1 MSELLERLER
11 EVLPLVARPSRYTG
25 GERNVPRKN
34 PADVDLSFLLA
45 FPDVYEIGMSHLG
58 IRMLYDI
65 LNRRPDVLA
74 ERVFAPWTDMEAL
87 MRERGVPLFSIE
99 SQRPARDFDVIGFTL
114 QYELHYT
121 NILMMLDLASV
132 ALHAADRG
140 EDEPLIIGGGPCA
153 LNPEPMAAFFDL
165 FVIGDGE
172 SAVLDIADLVI
183 GARGD
188 GLSRAEILVRAAALP
203 GVYVPSLYEERVEDG
218 VYAGTVSRTFPHGDG
233 GGDAA
238 SGDAASFENR
248 GGEIPARVH
257 RRAERSIDYTG
268 HPSVPVVPVTETTHD
283 RLAVEITR
291 GCTRGCRFCQP
302 GMITRPVRPRPTE
315 DIVRLVDEGLA
326 ASGYHEVSLVSLST
340 SDFDDLPELISCL
353 NERLFD
359 KRVSISLPSLRVDRF
374 GLELADGIGKVR
386 RAGLT
391 FAPEAGTQRLRDVVN
406 KNETEGSILRTVDVA
421 FASGWNRIKLY
432 FMIGLPTETEEDL
445 EGIVRL
451 VSKVCSVARKRK
463 KGARIKVSVS
473 PFVPRTHTPFQWER
487 QDTSDETR
495 RKETFLRE
503 RLRRERGVK
512 LATRDPEV
520 SFLEGVMARGGRSL
534 SEVVETAFR
543 AGARF
548 DGWTETFDFGRW
560 RRAFELAGVSPES
573 FLEARD
579 PDGPLPWDHID
590 GGPSRE
596 FLLAEREKALRAE
609 LTPDCRESGCF
620 DCGACVAGGVAR
632 GAVGREM
639 PERPEAPAPT
649 SRPGF
654 GRRER
659 KVRQGDAGGTR
670 WRVRYSK
677 GAAVRFISHLDIVR
691 AVLRALA
698 ISELPVVY
706 TQGFNPHPKLSFG
719 PPLPVGATGEA
730 EFFDLEFTRALAVE
744 EIRAKL
750 GAGLP
755 EGLRVLSVSALT
767 SKRSPSAIAEG
778 AEYIIS
784 DVQGLKGLST
794 EEIEARIDALRRVR
808 EAEVPKGGGVKTVR
822 PSEQILE
829 LVVVEAGA
837 AAGAA
842 AGGAVEAGAAAGAA
856 APELRPPVLRA
867 VLAIGKE
874 GAMRPVDVVRLLTP
888 EPAAPPELARIHRT
902 ALLRR
907 ASGGRPGLEPVR

>member
-25 GERNVPRKN
+25 GERNVPRKD

-74 ERVFAPWTDMEAL
+74 ERVFAPWTDMETL
-87 MRERGVPLFSIE
+87 MRERDVPLFSIE

-132 ALHAADRG
+132 ALRAADRG
-140 EDEPLIIGGGPCA
+140 EDEPLIIAGGPSA

-183 GARGD
+183 AARRD
-188 GLSRAEILVRAAALP
+188 GLSRAEILMRAAALP
-203 GVYVPSLYEERVEDG
+203 GVYVPSLYEERIEDG
-218 VYAGTVSRTFPHGDG
+218 LYVGTFPRALPPGDG
-233 GGDAA
+233 GDDPASDDAA
-238 SGDAASFENR
+238 SRENR
-248 GGEIPARVH
+248 AAGIPVRVH
-257 RRAERSIDYTG
+257 RRAEHSIDYAG
-268 HPSVPVVPVTETTHD
+268 HPTVPVVPVTETTHD
-283 RLAVEITR
+283 RLAVEIMR

-302 GMITRPVRPRPTE
+302 GMITRPVRPRPIE
-315 DIVRLVDEGLA
+315 DIVRLIDEGLA

-340 SDFDDLPELISCL
+340 SDFDDLPELISRL

-359 KRVSISLPSLRVDRF
+359 KRVSISLPSLRLDRF

-406 KNETEGSILRTVDVA
+406 KNETEESILRTVDVA
-421 FASGWNRIKLY
+421 FASGWSRIKLY

-451 VSKVCSVARKRK
+451 VSEVSSVAGKRR
-463 KGARIKVSVS
+463 KGARINVSVS

-503 RLRRERGVK
+503 RLRRVRGVK

-548 DGWTETFDFGRW
+548 DGWTETFNFARW
-560 RRAFELAGVSPES
+560 RRAFERAFVSPES

-579 PDGPLPWDHID
+579 LDGPLPWDHID

-632 GAVGREM
+632 GAAGREM
-639 PERPEAPAPT
+639 PERPEASTPT
-649 SRPGF
+649 SHPSF

-659 KVRQGDAGGTR
+659 KVRQGDANGTR

-719 PPLPVGATGEA
+719 PPLPVGVTGEA

-744 EIRAKL
+744 EMEAKL

-755 EGLRVLSVSALT
+755 EGLRVLSVSPLT

-778 AEYIIS
+778 AEYVIS

-794 EEIEARIDALRRVR
+794 EDIEARIDALRRLR
-808 EAEVPKGGGVKTVR
+808 EAEVPKGGGVKTVW
-822 PSEQILE
+822 PSAQILE
-829 LVVVEAGA
+829 LAVVDV
-837 AAGAA
+837 
-842 AGGAVEAGAAAGAA
+842 GAA
-856 APELRPPVLRA
+856 APGAASEAAPGLRPPVLRA
-867 VLAIGKE
+867 VLAIGKD
-874 GAMRPVDVVRLLTP
+874 GAMRPVDVVRLLTA
-888 EPAAPPELARIHRT
+888 ELGAAPELARIHRT

>member
-132 ALHAADRG
+132 ALRAADRG
-140 EDEPLIIGGGPCA
+140 EDDPLIIAGGPSA

-183 GARGD
+183 EARRD
-188 GLSRAEILVRAAALP
+188 GLSRADILVRAAALP

-218 VYAGTVSRTFPHGDG
+218 LYVGTFPR
-233 GGDAA
+233 ALP
-238 SGDAASFENR
+238 R
-248 GGEIPARVH
+248 GEEGKTPGRVH
-257 RRAERSIDYTG
+257 RRAEHSIDYAG
-268 HPSVPVVPVTETTHD
+268 HPTVPVVPVTETTHD
-283 RLAVEITR
+283 RLAVEIMR

-340 SDFDDLPELISCL
+340 SDFDDLPELVSCL

-359 KRVSISLPSLRVDRF
+359 RRVSISLPSLRVDRF

-406 KNETEGSILRTVDVA
+406 KNETEESILKTVDIA

-432 FMIGLPTETEEDL
+432 FMIGLPTETDEDL

-451 VSKVCSVARKRK
+451 VSKVSSVARKRK

-487 QDTSDETR
+487 QDTPDETR
-495 RKETFLRE
+495 RKETFLRD
-503 RLRRERGVK
+503 RLRRERSVK

-534 SEVVETAFR
+534 SEVVETAFQ

-548 DGWTETFDFGRW
+548 DGWTETFNFATW
-560 RRAFELAGVSPES
+560 RRAFELTGVSPES

-579 PDGPLPWDHID
+579 PGGPLPWDHID

-632 GAVGREM
+632 GAAGREM
-639 PERPEAPAPT
+639 PERLEASTPA
-649 SRPGF
+649 SRRSF

-659 KVRQGDAGGTR
+659 KVRQGNGNGTR

-730 EFFDLEFTRALAVE
+730 EFFDLELTRALAEE
-744 EIRAKL
+744 EIEAKL
-750 GAGLP
+750 GTGLP
-755 EGLRVLSVSALT
+755 EGLGVLSVSTLT

-778 AEYIIS
+778 AEYVIS
-784 DVQGLKGLST
+784 DVQGLEGLST
-794 EEIEARIDALRRVR
+794 EEMEARIDALRRVR

-822 PSEQILE
+822 PGEQILE

-837 AAGAA
+837 APEAVPGTVPEAA
-842 AGGAVEAGAAAGAA
+842 AA
-856 APELRPPVLRA
+856 ELRPPVLRA

-874 GAMRPVDVVRLLTP
+874 GAMRPVDVVRLLTT
-888 EPAAPPELARIHRT
+888 ERATPPELARIHRT

>member
-25 GERNVPRKN
+25 GERNVPGKD

-74 ERVFAPWTDMEAL
+74 ERVFAPWTDMESL

-132 ALHAADRG
+132 ALRAADRG

-183 GARGD
+183 AARGD
-188 GLSRAEILVRAAALP
+188 GLSRAEILARAAALP
-203 GVYVPSLYEERVEDG
+203 GVYVPSLYEERIEDG
-218 VYAGTVSRTFPHGDG
+218 LYAGTVPRAFPQGDG
-233 GGDAA
+233 ADDAA
-238 SGDAASFENR
+238 SDDAASFENR

-257 RRAERSIDYTG
+257 RRAEHSIDYTG
-268 HPSVPVVPVTETTHD
+268 HPSVPIVPVTETTHD
-283 RLAVEITR
+283 RLAVEIMR

-353 NERLFD
+353 NDRLFD
-359 KRVSISLPSLRVDRF
+359 RRVSISLPSLRVDRF

-406 KNETEGSILRTVDVA
+406 KNETEEGILRTVDVA

-451 VSKVCSVARKRK
+451 VSKVVSVARKRK

-503 RLRRERGVK
+503 RLRRERSVK

-632 GAVGREM
+632 GAAGREM

-649 SRPGF
+649 PTSRPSF

-659 KVRQGDAGGTR
+659 KVRQGDASGTR

-744 EIRAKL
+744 EIEAKL

-778 AEYIIS
+778 AEYVIS
-784 DVQGLKGLST
+784 DVRGLEGLST
-794 EEIEARIDALRRVR
+794 EEIEARIDALRRLR
-808 EAEVPKGGGVKTVR
+808 EAEVPKGEGVKTVR

-829 LVVVEAGA
+829 LVVVAGPAVGATAEAVAGA
-837 AAGAA
+837 APEVAA
-842 AGGAVEAGAAAGAA
+842 A
-856 APELRPPVLRA
+856 ELRPPVLRA

-874 GAMRPVDVVRLLTP
+874 GAMRPIDVVRLLTR

>member
-1 MSELLERLER
+1 M
-11 EVLPLVARPSRYTG
+11 
-25 GERNVPRKN
+25 
-34 PADVDLSFLLA
+34 
-45 FPDVYEIGMSHLG
+45 
-58 IRMLYDI
+58 
-65 LNRRPDVLA
+65 
-74 ERVFAPWTDMEAL
+74 
-87 MRERGVPLFSIE
+87 
-99 SQRPARDFDVIGFTL
+99 
-114 QYELHYT
+114 
-121 NILMMLDLASV
+121 
-132 ALHAADRG
+132 
-140 EDEPLIIGGGPCA
+140 
-153 LNPEPMAAFFDL
+153 
-165 FVIGDGE
+165 
-172 SAVLDIADLVI
+172 
-183 GARGD
+183 
-188 GLSRAEILVRAAALP
+188 
-203 GVYVPSLYEERVEDG
+203 
-218 VYAGTVSRTFPHGDG
+218 
-233 GGDAA
+233 
-238 SGDAASFENR
+238 
-248 GGEIPARVH
+248 
-257 RRAERSIDYTG
+257 
-268 HPSVPVVPVTETTHD
+268 
-283 RLAVEITR
+283 R

-340 SDFDDLPELISCL
+340 SDFDDLPELISRL

-406 KNETEGSILRTVDVA
+406 KNETEESILRTVDIA

-445 EGIVRL
+445 KGIVRL
-451 VSKVCSVARKRK
+451 VSKVSSVARKRR

-487 QDTSDETR
+487 QDTPDETR
-495 RKETFLRE
+495 RKETFLRD
-503 RLRRERGVK
+503 RLRRERSVK
-512 LATRDPEV
+512 LATRDPDV
-520 SFLEGVMARGGRSL
+520 SFLEGVMARGDRSL
-534 SEVVETAFR
+534 SDVVETAFR

-548 DGWTETFDFGRW
+548 DGWTETFNFARW
-560 RRAFELAGVSPES
+560 RRAFETAGVSPES

-579 PDGPLPWDHID
+579 PGEPLPWDHLD

-632 GAVGREM
+632 GAAGREM
-639 PERPEAPAPT
+639 PERPETPT
-649 SRPGF
+649 STSRQGF

-659 KVRQGDAGGTR
+659 KVRQGNGNGTR

-730 EFFDLEFTRALAVE
+730 EFFDLEFTRALAME
-744 EIRAKL
+744 EIEAKL
-750 GAGLP
+750 GVGLP
-755 EGLRVLSVSALT
+755 EGLRVLTVSALT

-778 AEYIIS
+778 AEYVMS

-837 AAGAA
+837 GTPWAAPEAVPGATLEAA
-842 AGGAVEAGAAAGAA
+842 AA
-856 APELRPPVLRA
+856 ELRPPALRA

-874 GAMRPVDVVRLLTP
+874 GAMRPVDVVRLLAP
-888 EPAAPPELARIHRT
+888 EPAVPPELARIHRT
-902 ALLRR
+902 ALLCR
-907 ASGGRPGLEPVR
+907 ASGGRAGLEPVR